1 MASLVLPVLF
11 TPILTILS
19 LSRTAHLGAANSTR
33 AGCILPAE
41 AKKKTQEILEV
52 KAEILRLTEILFLLN
67 CIYLTGY

>member
-41 AKKKTQEILEV
+41 ATKTQEILEL

-67 CIYLTGY
+67 STYLTGY